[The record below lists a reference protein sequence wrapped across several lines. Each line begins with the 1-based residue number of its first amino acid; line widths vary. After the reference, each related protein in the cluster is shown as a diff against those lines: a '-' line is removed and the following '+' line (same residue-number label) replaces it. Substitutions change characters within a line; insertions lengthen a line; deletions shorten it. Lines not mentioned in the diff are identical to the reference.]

1 MNDRKL
7 LAFQNHTA
15 DPISVGELPHIYGEV
30 WNYAVQ
36 AKDMNVTTSGVFKA
50 RPNRKEGVG
59 YAVNGITAND
69 GFAIDFG
76 ENKYSNNLPP
86 SVSVYRFRR
95 MA

>member
-1 MNDRKL
+1 M
-7 LAFQNHTA
+7 
-15 DPISVGELPHIYGEV
+15 PHIYGEV
-30 WNYAVQ
+30 LDFAVQ
-36 AKDMNVTTSGVFKA
+36 SKDQNITTNGVFKA
-50 RPNRKEGVG
+50 RPNGVENVG
-59 YAVNGITAND
+59 YAVNGKTAND